1 MHAARADGFVG
12 VMHPCKS
19 ALAALSLTLS
29 MVAPAGAE
37 QVPFF
42 PASLSREVC
51 AGCLAYLEF
60 PPPDAEASAGEC
72 DRHQGALPTVPQD
85 RPTAKQA
92 LVASS
97 KQ

>member
-1 MHAARADGFVG
+1 VHR
-12 VMHPCKS
+12 CKS

-29 MVAPAGAE
+29 MVAPTGAE
-37 QVPFF
+37 QVP
-42 PASLSREVC
+42 ASLPREVC

-92 LVASS
+92 FVASS

>member
-1 MHAARADGFVG
+1 
-12 VMHPCKS
+12 MHPCKS

-29 MVAPAGAE
+29 RVAPTGAE

-42 PASLSREVC
+42 PASPSPAVC

-60 PPPDAEASAGEC
+60 PPPDAEASAGEGN
-72 DRHQGALPTVPQD
+72 RHQVVLPTVPQD
-85 RPTAKQA
+85 RPMAEQPLA
-92 LVASS
+92 ASS